1 MVTHLEAEVERT
13 RIRLEELSRGLAAY
27 RRMEL
32 AMTAPLAVG
41 HGYFQSCLRSY
52 RGRTN
57 RVLAVA
63 KALAVL
69 DRPASMREIRKIVVL
84 EAGSR
89 EDRPE
94 GGGGE
99 FAHVVNQHTRTVKR
113 PLFRL
118 VRQAPIDGIQKQGVY
133 VLTPWG
139 RRVCGITNKP

>member
-13 RIRLEELSRGLAAY
+13 RVRLEELSRGLAAY

-41 HGYFQSCLRSY
+41 HGYFQSCLRAY

-63 KALAVL
+63 KALAIL
-69 DRPASMREIRKIVVL
+69 GRPAALREIRQIVVL

-94 GGGGE
+94 RGGGQ
-99 FAHVVNQHTRTVKR
+99 FAHIVYAHARNVKR

-118 VRQAPIDGIQKQGVY
+118 VRQAPVDGIQKQGVY
-133 VLTPWG
+133 VLTSWG
-139 RRVCGITNKP
+139 RRMCGITKKP